1 MSTSEHPE
9 AVLDETAADA
19 AVSDFEASDFEAP
32 DVEASDVE
40 APDVEAPDVEAPDV
54 EVTDVEAPEPPPGP
68 SGRRW
73 RLSVVLPAALL
84 AASAIAAASVFWF
97 LFRPDQLTNVD
108 AQQQVIAA
116 AKEGTEAVLSYSPE
130 NLDQS
135 LATAKSHLTGGF
147 LDEYSTFT
155 DDVVRPAVS
164 QRGVKTEAN
173 VARAAVSQMDPGRAQ
188 VLVFVNQVTTSR
200 ERPSPAL
207 ATSSVMV
214 TMVRSDGRW
223 LISEFKPV

>member
-1 MSTSEHPE
+1 VSTSEHPE
-9 AVLDETAADA
+9 AVLDETVADA
-19 AVSDFEASDFEAP
+19 
-32 DVEASDVE
+32 DV
-40 APDVEAPDVEAPDV
+40 PDVEAPDV
-54 EVTDVEAPEPPPGP
+54 EVLDGEDPDGEVLDIEAPDGEAPEGLPGP

-73 RLSVVLPAALL
+73 RPFVVLPAALL
-84 AASAIAAASVFWF
+84 AASAIAAGLVFWF
-97 LFRPDQLTNVD
+97 LFRPDQLTNAD

-116 AKEGTEAVLSYSPE
+116 AKEGTEAVLSYSPD

-147 LDEYSTFT
+147 LDEYSRFT
-155 DDVVRPAVS
+155 DEVVRPAVS

-173 VARAAVSQMDPGRAQ
+173 VARAAVSEMDPGRAQ

>member
-19 AVSDFEASDFEAP
+19 
-32 DVEASDVE
+32 DV
-40 APDVEAPDVEAPDV
+40 PDV
-54 EVTDVEAPEPPPGP
+54 EVLDSEDPDGEVLDIEAPDGEDPEGLPGP

-73 RLSVVLPAALL
+73 RPFVVLPAALL
-84 AASAIAAASVFWF
+84 AASAIAAGLVFWF
-97 LFRPDQLTNVD
+97 LFRPDQLTNAD

-116 AKEGTEAVLSYSPE
+116 AKEGTEAVLSYSPD

-135 LATAKSHLTGGF
+135 LAAAKSHLTGGF
-147 LDEYSTFT
+147 LDEYSRFT

>member
-1 MSTSEHPE
+1 MSANDQPETMADEALPIEALDDE
-9 AVLDETAADA
+9 AVEVEVLDDE
-19 AVSDFEASDFEAP
+19 AVEVEALD
-32 DVEASDVE
+32 DVEQGV
-40 APDVEAPDVEAPDV
+40 
-54 EVTDVEAPEPPPGP
+54 PPAA

-73 RLSVVLPAALL
+73 RLSVVLPLALL
-84 AASAIAAASVFWF
+84 ALSAAAAASVYWF
-97 LFRPDQLTNVD
+97 LFRPDQLTDAD

-155 DDVVRPAVS
+155 DEVVRPAVT

-188 VLVFVNQVTTSR
+188 VLIFVNQVTTSK

-214 TMVRSDGRW
+214 TMVENGGRW
-223 LISEFKPV
+223 LISEFKPI